1 MPELEN
7 VMYNYMQCSYMMI
20 GPKVR
25 YCVTYKND
33 SRGFNIFRA
42 KYVHNF
48 KVNVQKDNLEGS
60 KILELESING
70 FVVTTKA
77 GISLYDCSDFM
88 KVGALPITLL
98 ESTERE
104 PNEVLT
110 VTKCQNEEYLAVLS
124 GKNLIMAEQKVNQL
138 WIFKKKYNQGQR
150 DSYEQ
155 HKRIIVK
162 DMPEF
167 GKTSL

>member
-25 YCVTYKND
+25 YCVTYKNA

-48 KVNVQKDNLEGS
+48 KVNVESKNLEGS
-60 KILELESING
+60 KVLELETIKG
-70 FVVTTKA
+70 FVVTTNA
-77 GISLYDCSDFM
+77 GISLYDSENFQ
-88 KVGALPITLL
+88 KIGALDITLL
-98 ESTERE
+98 VDDHRE

-110 VTKCQNEEYLAVLS
+110 V
-124 GKNLIMAEQKVNQL
+124 
-138 WIFKKKYNQGQR
+138 
-150 DSYEQ
+150 
-155 HKRIIVK
+155 VK
-162 DMPEF
+162 D
-167 GKTSL
+167 